1 MPESGPG
8 AVAGWG
14 RRFAA
19 LGIDWAMSTLAA
31 TALFGRAVL
40 IQPDGGRTFLEIFG
54 PTVVFAIEVWVL
66 TTLLG
71 GSAGQLVL
79 RVQVRRVNGSPL
91 DAGRA
96 LVRTLLILLV
106 IPPLIFNRDQQGLHD
121 LAVDSIAVRR

>member
-40 IQPDGGRTFLEIFG
+40 IPPDGGRTFLEIFG